1 MMISSPNNIVP
12 SEPLLKSGTEPS
24 PHMTVTFQIE
34 DEREPTKGVDSKRA
48 TRKKEADSFV
58 IREIRSWSSFA
69 GALAVEKALGDIDK
83 QSRNSYATEAPRNQ
97 KRANSSR
104 SALIGRKKRHYHG
117 HGRLT
122 WRSLFGTMADV
133 NHIFRY
139 KRFLRGLSCLQ
150 TLVIFIDS
158 CFRGIG
164 QVMFANNPLSGL
176 VSSELTSAHENYRD
190 IQSKLENFGKSQI

>member
-12 SEPLLKSGTEPS
+12 SEPLLKRGTESS
-24 PHMTVTFQIE
+24 PHMTVTFQIG
-34 DEREPTKGVDSKRA
+34 DEHELTTGVNSKR
-48 TRKKEADSFV
+48 TSRKKEADSFV

-69 GALAVEKALGDIDK
+69 GALAVEKVLGDIDK
-83 QSRNSYATEAPRNQ
+83 QSPSSYVTETTRNQ
-97 KRANSSR
+97 KRTNSSR
-104 SALIGRKKRHYHG
+104 SALIGRNKRHYNW

-133 NHIFRY
+133 NHIFKY
-139 KRFLRGLSCLQ
+139 KQFLRGLSCLQ

-176 VSSELTSAHENYRD
+176 VSSESAHTRTIEMYNR
-190 IQSKLENFGKSQI
+190 N